1 MTTLLLSLA
10 AFAGAQGSAPAAFP
24 PVEGKDLNDRSI
36 SLPGDFA
43 GPASLVFVAFERS
56 QQEEVDSWKP
66 FVQEMQRLRPGLRFY
81 ELPTIGKGYTWLRG
95 FIDGGMRSGIPDPNL
110 RASTIT
116 LYIDVAAF
124 VKALGVET
132 TKKIAAFVIAPSGEI
147 LGRSSGRYTAAVA
160 APLAEALKTLP

>member
-1 MTTLLLSLA
+1 MTTLLFSFA
-10 AFAGAQGSAPAAFP
+10 AFAGAQGTAPAAFP
-24 PVEGKDLNDRSI
+24 RVEGKDLNNRSI

-124 VKALGVET
+124 VKALGV
-132 TKKIAAFVIAPSGEI
+132 KQ
-147 LGRSSGRYTAAVA
+147 RRR
-160 APLAEALKTLP
+160 